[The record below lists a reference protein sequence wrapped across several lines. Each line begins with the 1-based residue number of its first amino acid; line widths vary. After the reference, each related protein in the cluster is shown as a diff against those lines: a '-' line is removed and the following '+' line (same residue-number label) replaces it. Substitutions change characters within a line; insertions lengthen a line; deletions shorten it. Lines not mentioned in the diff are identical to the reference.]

1 MNTEKL
7 NDWLG
12 IAANLGVILGLFFL
26 VIEINQSTKA
36 TAAAASDSVTNGY
49 LEISLPIM
57 ADKQFAR
64 VFALGLFKPESLTD
78 EEAVQFSM
86 YLRQLVNQHLRMKEL
101 ARHGLYSEMYKGGDI
116 IQLARML
123 STPGGQLFFEGN
135 KGIMPREFLAELEP
149 YLGQAMET
157 DWTLGRDWQANSHVQ

>member
-12 IAANLGVILGLFFL
+12 IAANLGVILGIVFL
-26 VIEINQSTKA
+26 VIEISQSTKA

-101 ARHGLYSEMYKGGDI
+101 ARHGLYAEMYKGGDI
-116 IQLARML
+116 KQLGRML
-123 STPGGQLFFEGN
+123 STPGGQIFFEGN
-135 KGIMPREFLAELEP
+135 RGVMPQELLADLEP
-149 YLGQAMET
+149 YLGQQLES
-157 DWTLGRDWQANSHVQ
+157 DFTLGRNWQSN

>member
-12 IAANLGVILGLFFL
+12 IAANLGVILGIVFL

-57 ADKQFAR
+57 TDKQVAR
-64 VFALGLFKPESLTD
+64 MFALGLFQPESLTD

-86 YLRQLVNQHLRMKEL
+86 YLRHLVNQHLRINEL

-116 IQLARML
+116 KQLARML
-123 STPGGQLFFEGN
+123 STPGGQIFFEGN
-135 KGIMPREFLAELEP
+135 KGVMPPELLADLEP
-149 YLGQAMET
+149 YLGQKLES
-157 DWTLGRDWQANSHVQ
+157 DFTLGRNWQSDE

>member
-1 MNTEKL
+1 MNTENL

-12 IAANLGVILGLFFL
+12 IAANLGVILGIVFL
-26 VIEINQSTKA
+26 VIEINQSTRA

-57 ADKQFAR
+57 TDKDVAR
-64 VFALGLFKPESLTD
+64 TFALGLFQPEALTD

-86 YLRQLVNQHLRMKEL
+86 YLRQLVNQHLRMMEL
-101 ARHGLYSEMYKGGDI
+101 ARQGLYVEMYKGGDI
-116 IQLARML
+116 QQLARML

-135 KGIMPREFLAELEP
+135 REAMPPDLLADLEP
-149 YLGQAMET
+149 YMGEELKT
-157 DWTLGRDWQANSHVQ
+157 DFTLGRNWQFK